1 MKESMDEQ
9 AYHAAVIAT
18 LKQADKGLSLLP
30 HPARLKAISE
40 LIGTSVADEVTR
52 AIHVWSGLC
61 ESVELGR
68 QAVEMLRNPAIGI
81 ATFLEVMTTRSSAFR
96 SLVLRMSH
104 DGANANFGNVEGMV
118 IDSRQRLL
126 EWPVFQTRNTL
137 EQRLVLTDIGADMP
151 CQFFRLPYDR
161 IFLECGETR
170 SSPLRIHN
178 AQSGEHVFEGA
189 YLEQFSQ
196 VLKGVPVRVVYI
208 MLIGS
213 PVGKAHLADDAYY
226 TLSVIFEDDEDSLET
241 VLNRVFEHTHE
252 TVRENASILPTGHFR
267 DFGEKDRAAIRAAVF
282 HVAKVLLYLNS
293 QDARTESLKERST
306 LAKQLAGLRGGGKIS
321 KVQRKL
327 HKAYDRILV
336 GTPNLPKLDAS
347 AALGAIQTG
356 QKSAHWRRGHFRNQA
371 YGPSWSLHRAV
382 YIEPVL
388 VHGELESAAPSRKT
402 YKIGN

>member
-1 MKESMDEQ
+1 MIVMDEQ
-9 AYHAAVIAT
+9 AYQDAVMAK
-18 LKQADKGLSLLP
+18 LRQADKGLSLLP

-40 LIGTSVADEVTR
+40 LNGASDTDEVTR
-52 AIHVWSGLC
+52 AIYVWSGMC
-61 ESVELGR
+61 ESLDLG
-68 QAVEMLRNPAIGI
+68 QEAVEMLRDPAISI
-81 ATFLEVMTTRSSAFR
+81 PTFLEVMTTRSSAFR

-118 IDSRQRLL
+118 MESRLRLL
-126 EWPVFQTRNTL
+126 EWPVFQTRDTL
-137 EQRLVLTDIGADMP
+137 EQRLALTDIGADMP

-170 SSPLRIHN
+170 SSPLRIYN
-178 AQSGEHVFEGA
+178 EQSGEHIFEGA
-189 YLEQFSQ
+189 YLEQFSK

-226 TLSVIFEDDEDSLET
+226 TLSVVFEDDADSLEA
-241 VLNRVFEHTHE
+241 VLGRVFEHTRE
-252 TVRENASILPTGHFR
+252 KVRDNTSILPTGHFR

-293 QDARTESLKERST
+293 QDARTEALKERSA
-306 LAKQLAGLRGGGKIS
+306 LAKQLAGLKGGGKIS

-327 HKAYDRILV
+327 QKAYDRILV
-336 GTPNLPKLDAS
+336 GTPSLPRLDVQS
-347 AALGAIQTG
+347 AASGSQSA

-371 YGPSWSLHRAV
+371 YGPNWSLHRAV

-388 VHGELESAAPSRKT
+388 IHGELESAVPSRKT